1 MYLSDKVDILR
12 LHICANFGC
21 NIIEHILSL
30 PCCSFK
36 NYCKLFT
43 DYSSEEERDHSSSD
57 ESEIDGMSCDG
68 MAEDDSPKKA
78 ATKEEKLV
86 NTFIS

>member
-1 MYLSDKVDILR
+1 VLTLDVVLLNTYCQCHDVIL
-12 LHICANFGC
+12 
-21 NIIEHILSL
+21 
-30 PCCSFK
+30 K
-36 NYCKLFT
+36 TYCELFT

-57 ESEIDGMSCDG
+57 DSEIDGMSCDG
-68 MAEDDSPKKA
+68 MTEDDGPKKA